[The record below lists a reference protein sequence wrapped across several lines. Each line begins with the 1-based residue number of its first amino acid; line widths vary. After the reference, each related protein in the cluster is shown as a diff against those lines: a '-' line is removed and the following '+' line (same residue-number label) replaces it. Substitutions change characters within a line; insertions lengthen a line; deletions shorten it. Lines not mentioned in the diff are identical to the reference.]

1 MEMDTITSRIT
12 LGILVLQD
20 LWAIGFLAL
29 QPDLT
34 NLKVMALILSAGKAS
49 VLVFCSWCCA
59 RFGLPIIFLKAAKR
73 PELMLILAMAWCFA
87 VCSLADFLG
96 LSLEMGALIAGV
108 SIASFPYKLDV
119 AAKIS
124 SLRDFFITLFFV
136 GLGLQITMPTS
147 KSHQRSHLCFYGYQ
161 PASYHFPV
169 LHFLKYGNRVSLVP
183 ALNLGQLS
191 EFSLVLT
198 SLGISMGRVM
208 NFCLPSFIA
217 RHHRPAFLCSHS
229 RWSFHLSSFESIP

>member
-1 MEMDTITSRIT
+1 MLYLAVACSLSSTLIVVKILSDKMEMDTITSRIT

-147 KSHQRSHLCFYGYQ
+147 KSIAQSFVFLWLSAGFL
-161 PASYHFPV
+161 PFPR
-169 LHFLKYGNRVSLVP
+169 FTF
-183 ALNLGQLS
+183 S
-191 EFSLVLT
+191 E
-198 SLGISMGRVM
+198 I
-208 NFCLPSFIA
+208 
-217 RHHRPAFLCSHS
+217 
-229 RWSFHLSSFESIP
+229 WK